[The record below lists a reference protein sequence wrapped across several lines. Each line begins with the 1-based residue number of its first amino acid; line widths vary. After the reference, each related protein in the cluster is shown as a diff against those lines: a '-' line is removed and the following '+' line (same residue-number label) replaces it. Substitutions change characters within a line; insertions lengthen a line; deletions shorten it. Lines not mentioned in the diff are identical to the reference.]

1 MKLFRQ
7 RSLLFAGLPRPR
19 LHKTSSYADVLDTYH
34 SSNSATDV
42 SVFSPHVD
50 ETGFLRPSRRQVV
63 SFCEEDNESYTSPWL
78 ITTDRDCPSRSND
91 NPQTQQQQQQ
101 QQQQQPD
108 GMTILVSQKSVWYT
122 NDDIAKFKHEQEVY
136 GRLIVNREKLSIDYY
151 RNDKRHKLWS
161 NAVSQAYQ
169 GLYRATSVHEMNDIM
184 AGANTF
190 KIEPMALGLEKWS
203 LPELRKIRSSQRT
216 ALIKAVVSRQYRDS
230 PRQLRR
236 LSRRMSRPSRLF
248 AIYLGKA
255 TQEV

>member
-1 MKLFRQ
+1 MYCMYLVKQTVSTAAIQSRLWPPVVGFLVVDHSQLGCGPAAPFGIHHPQCLPIKRAMKLFRQ

-136 GRLIVNREKLSIDYY
+136 GRLIVNREKLS
-151 RNDKRHKLWS
+151 S
-161 NAVSQAYQ
+161 
-169 GLYRATSVHEMNDIM
+169 
-184 AGANTF
+184 
-190 KIEPMALGLEKWS
+190 S
-203 LPELRKIRSSQRT
+203 LL
-216 ALIKAVVSRQYRDS
+216 
-230 PRQLRR
+230 
-236 LSRRMSRPSRLF
+236 
-248 AIYLGKA
+248 
-255 TQEV
+255 